1 MCLLNTFGSVVAP
14 ESVSLFGSTEL
25 ARLAIKLDLS
35 GSDWR
40 RSSARASTWSIPA
53 LLAVAG
59 GRVRASMWESSI
71 RDCFSRLASSDAS
84 FLKGEFIGCRVNT
97 LDQDHEGHA
106 KRSK

>member
-1 MCLLNTFGSVVAP
+1 MSLLNAFGSLVAP
-14 ESVSLFGSTEL
+14 ESVSLFRSIEL
-25 ARLAIKLDLS
+25 TRLAIKLDLS
-35 GSDWR
+35 PSDWR
-40 RSSARASTWSIPA
+40 RSSGRASTRSIPA
-53 LLAVAG
+53 RPAVG
-59 GRVRASMWESSI
+59 EGRVRASMWESSI